1 MFITNS
7 GYGMTSE
14 DGDLKIN
21 TKYSANTV
29 KIANKGLNLLRKGSN
44 EDLFRSHLF
53 FPIRGYLGELFR

>member
-21 TKYSANTV
+21 TKYSANTI

-44 EDLFRSHLF
+44 EDLFGSH
-53 FPIRGYLGELFR
+53 